1 MDDPAY
7 FFPIT
12 PRFALYLLIEVSSS
26 LDKDAGQQRPHF
38 LRQVG
43 QTQETIDHDL
53 ESSIDVY
60 QRNALLLQTLPQFII
75 FASARSMMRSV
86 RYYNDRRWLPENLD
100 YSKLL
105 RGCLEESVTHTL
117 LVKASIEVIDLTD
130 DVTRIGDFAVCHGG
144 FADVWKGLWTDRQS
158 GGQPQLVRRISISLL
173 SSTPKIMRQ
182 LANRLHI

>member
-38 LRQVG
+38 LRQVS

-60 QRNALLLQTLPQFII
+60 QRNALLLQTLPQIRVF
-75 FASARSMMRSV
+75 
-86 RYYNDRRWLPENLD
+86 
-100 YSKLL
+100 
-105 RGCLEESVTHTL
+105 
-117 LVKASIEVIDLTD
+117 
-130 DVTRIGDFAVCHGG
+130 
-144 FADVWKGLWTDRQS
+144 
-158 GGQPQLVRRISISLL
+158 
-173 SSTPKIMRQ
+173 
-182 LANRLHI
+182 LA